1 MRETDNSLAKT
12 YTHTHRLR
20 MGHQHTHTH
29 STRKRKKVFSAPRRF
44 VTGVFFSFAIVFT
57 CAVVLRK
64 TREREREI
72 TNIIAV
78 CVVRTH
84 NKKTGPLLL
93 LLRGK
98 KKQNSSYI
106 LFFFAAVIARHK
118 VYYTVCTLSCCIV

>member
-93 LLRGK
+93 LLLRGK
-98 KKQNSSYI
+98 KKKKILLIFCFSLQLSSLATRFI
-106 LFFFAAVIARHK
+106 LYVHYHAA
-118 VYYTVCTLSCCIV
+118 